1 MYKHLLQF
9 KSFTFFHLIPVLF
22 ASSFLFQSCNRGYE
36 GTKEEQVAVS
46 PEDETSTNDS
56 LGNQL
61 TNTMVMN
68 DTATY
73 PNRVILTG
81 MSHHR
86 LVSIYKRIK
95 HKDNRSGSFYSSS
108 EGGYSEENNEHFM
121 PGIDVLYGYNL
132 VNIAHYD
139 FQTEKQN
146 LLFKRPVL
154 VKSLYYPSFV
164 QDSMD
169 NKPINRDFY
178 LVSVYN
184 EDTNKDTLLNR
195 KDLRHFYWF
204 DATGAQSL
212 SLLPTDFSVLRSDYD
227 PDNDAMYL
235 FAKQDKNKN
244 GMIENNEPI
253 HLFWISLKKPEKAK
267 LVY

>member
-1 MYKHLLQF
+1 MHL
-9 KSFTFFHLIPVLF
+9 KCFTFFHLVLLLF
-22 ASSFLFQSCNRGYE
+22 ASFFLFQSCSRGYD
-36 GTKEEQVAVS
+36 GAKEEQVAVS
-46 PEDETSTNDS
+46 SEDETSTNDS

-61 TNTMVMN
+61 INLMVMN

-81 MSHHR
+81 LTQHR

-95 HKDNRSGSFYSSS
+95 HKDSRSGSFYSSS

-146 LLFKRPVL
+146 ILFKRPVL

-178 LVSVYN
+178 LVSVYD

-204 DATGAQSL
+204 DASGVQSL
-212 SLLPTDFSVLRSDYD
+212 SLLPPDFSVLRSDYD
-227 PDNDAMYL
+227 PGNDVMYL
-235 FAKQDKNKN
+235 FAKKDKNKN
-244 GMIENNEPI
+244 GMVENNEPI

>member
-1 MYKHLLQF
+1 MQL
-9 KSFTFFHLIPVLF
+9 KSLAIFYLGFILF
-22 ASSFLFQSCNRGYE
+22 LGSVFVQSCDRRNDGA
-36 GTKEEQVAVS
+36 KEEQVALS
-46 PEDETSTNDS
+46 PEDETSINDS

-61 TNTMVMN
+61 TNRMLMN
-68 DTATY
+68 DTSTY

-81 MSHHR
+81 LAQHR

-121 PGIDVLYGYNL
+121 PGIDVLYGFNL
-132 VNIAHYD
+132 VNISHYD

-154 VKSLYYPSFV
+154 IKSLYYPSFV
-164 QDSMD
+164 QDSID
-169 NKPINRDFY
+169 NKPVNRDFY
-178 LVSVYN
+178 LVSVYD

-204 DATGAQSL
+204 DASGAQSL
-212 SLLPTDFSVLRSDYD
+212 SLLPPDFSVLRSDYD
-227 PDNDAMYL
+227 PSNDVMYL

-244 GMIENNEPI
+244 GMVESNEPI
-253 HLFWISLKKPEKAK
+253 HLFWISLKRPEKAK
-267 LVY
+267 VVY